1 MTKHRHIL
9 SIVLARS
16 TQMLFFETQVN
27 NLLDSAE
34 KFVILLQKGRL
45 LTFTK
50 KSYAI
55 MAKILRFELTV

>member
-1 MTKHRHIL
+1 MTKHRPHF
-9 SIVLARS
+9 VHRAGRS

-50 KSYAI
+50 NL
-55 MAKILRFELTV
+55 MP